1 MRWPCL
7 TRLVR
12 ESQEGLRQS
21 CAGSTPRYKG
31 TMESWRSTSRLP
43 ISPDR
48 SLFARLSGRVTNQKG
63 VRDAKALG
71 GGEKRALASRLKK
84 DGTRLIRAGQL
95 REEAQCAACK
105 GCSCFNTATLPRWTW
120 SFSSAAASSEHPP
133 PPCTMPA
140 YTCPFTTNLAH
151 QTNRHHQLWGWAPGL
166 KCSLSAQT
174 RR

>member
-21 CAGSTPRYKG
+21 CAGSTPRYKS

-43 ISPDR
+43 I
-48 SLFARLSGRVTNQKG
+48 ARQVAVCKAERRVTNQKG
-63 VRDAKALG
+63 VRDAKALEG
-71 GGEKRALASRLKK
+71 GGKRALASRLKK
-84 DGTRLIRAGQL
+84 DETRLIKAGQL

-105 GCSCFNTATLPRWTW
+105 GCSCFNTATLPRWRC

-133 PPCTMPA
+133 PLCTMPA
-140 YTCPFTTNLAH
+140 YTCPFTTTWRIRRIA
-151 QTNRHHQLWGWAPGL
+151 TSCGAGL
-166 KCSLSAQT
+166 QGGSAA
-174 RR
+174 